1 MGYTL
6 RASIPLNERRV
17 DGVVRDT
24 GREYCDE
31 HKMCVRRID
40 DLEVAQ
46 ESMEKRVDTVERNVW
61 KFGMAITG
69 VNALIGIF
77 IACLTAAKTFGLI

>member
-1 MGYTL
+1 MGDTL

-17 DGVVRDT
+17 DGVVRET

-40 DLEVAQ
+40 DVEVAQ
-46 ESMEKRVDTVERNVW
+46 ESLERRMDTVERNVW
-61 KFGMAITG
+61 KYGMAITG
-69 VNALIGIF
+69 INALVGLIVTG
-77 IACLTAAKTFGLI
+77 LVTAKTFGLL